1 MTLACRNLLGSRFYR
16 FTSDIQNRERE
27 RVTKVMECFK
37 MSKTEVIEMIMEINR
52 TAKQDFLSQ
61 FSQAE
66 LDIYLEHLLE
76 KDHRELSLVA

>member
-1 MTLACRNLLGSRFYR
+1 
-16 FTSDIQNRERE
+16 
-27 RVTKVMECFK
+27 